1 MAASSITSPD
11 VNGAPETVPEFS
23 LLRGPIH
30 RLARRLGRGR
40 DEVGRLWLAAALVLL
55 TWLPTVLLALAQDN
69 AGAAANLPGVG
80 VHVRFLLALPLL
92 LLAEVWT
99 DPHVASLVRRLVKS
113 GIVRPTALRALAVTV
128 RRVAGLNQWGL
139 AEALLFVLALLL
151 VPLDA
156 VIDLPGEIKGWTT
169 AGVGPEM
176 HLTPAGWWYHAV
188 SLTVFRFLLLR
199 WCWRTGIWWWF
210 LWRLSRLDLRLVST
224 HPDRTGGLGYLE
236 IAQGYFATEV
246 FALAAVFSAS
256 FAEEVQFSGVSLDA
270 LVLPVTGTALLFAVI
285 LLAPLL
291 VFAPRLLEAK
301 LRGLR
306 EYWEL
311 AERYV
316 SGFDAKWIRGEPRA
330 IEDLLGTPDLQALA
344 DLGSSLEVVRGMRV
358 VPFGLSLVSAF
369 AVASL
374 VPMAPLLLLKFPLA
388 DLLTWLVRAIAG
400 I

>member
-1 MAASSITSPD
+1 MDPFG
-11 VNGAPETVPEFS
+11 GAPEAAPELS
-23 LLRGPIH
+23 LLGGPLH

-40 DEVGRLWLAAALVLL
+40 DQVGRLWLAAALVLL
-55 TWLPTVLLALAQDN
+55 TWVPTVLLALAHDN
-69 AGAAANLPGVG
+69 AGAAATLPGVG
-80 VHVRFLLALPLL
+80 VHVRFLLALPLF
-92 LLAEVWT
+92 LLAEVWA
-99 DPHVASLVRRLVKS
+99 DPHVAALVRRLVKS
-113 GIVRPTALRALAVTV
+113 GVVRPTALGALAGAL

-139 AEALLFVLALLL
+139 AEALFFVLALGL

-156 VIDLPGEIKGWTT
+156 VIDLPGEIKSWTT

-176 HLTPAGWWYHAV
+176 RLTPAGWWYHAV

-246 FALAAVFSAS
+246 FALSAVFSAS
-256 FAEEVQFSGVSLDA
+256 FAEDVRFSGVSLDA
-270 LVLPVTGTALLFAVI
+270 LVLPVGGTVLLFAVI

-330 IEDLLGTPDLQALA
+330 MEDLLGTPDIQSLS
-344 DLGSSLEVVRGMRV
+344 DLGNSLEVVRGMRV
-358 VPFGLSLVSAF
+358 VPFGMSLVSAF
-369 AVASL
+369 ALASL
-374 VPMAPLLLLKFPLA
+374 VPMAPLLLLQFPLA
-388 DLLTWLVRAIAG
+388 QLLTWLVRAIAS